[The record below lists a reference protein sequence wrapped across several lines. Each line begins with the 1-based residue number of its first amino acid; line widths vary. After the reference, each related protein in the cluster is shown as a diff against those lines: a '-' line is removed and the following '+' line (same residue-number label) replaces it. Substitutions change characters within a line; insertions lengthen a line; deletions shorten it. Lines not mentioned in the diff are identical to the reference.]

1 MTSQQKVNLLREELL
16 DKIESNWHLTEIIKA
31 LDLYTDAIIE
41 QQCPM
46 GIDLTTMSEAQL
58 KHMYLNYCRIIQTI
72 HHPITPMSSQN
83 E

>member
-46 GIDLTTMSEAQL
+46 GIDLTTMSESQL
-58 KHMYLNYCRIIQTI
+58 DHMHMYYHVILETI
-72 HHPITPMSSQN
+72 
-83 E
+83 